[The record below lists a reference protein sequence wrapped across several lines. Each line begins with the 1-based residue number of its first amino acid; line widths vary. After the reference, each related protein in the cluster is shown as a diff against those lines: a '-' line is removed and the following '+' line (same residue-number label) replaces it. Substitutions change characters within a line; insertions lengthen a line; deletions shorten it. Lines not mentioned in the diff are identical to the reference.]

1 MLRAHKIRLYP
12 NEAQLIL
19 LNKSAGAS
27 RYAYNWGL
35 RQWNSWY
42 EAFEAGETDEKPNAL
57 ALSRRWT
64 KERPEWS
71 QETCRASQTKA
82 IMNLGDAFKKF
93 FKNLAKHPKKHKKG
107 INDSFYVPNNEGYIK
122 DNYVHLTKLGNIRL
136 AEKLRFEGKI
146 MGYTVTK
153 QGNLWFVSVQVD
165 CPKDIKPTCIN
176 PKSAVGIDVGLHTPA
191 TASDGTTLVLPK
203 DTLSKLD
210 RKLKRAQRALA
221 RSQRNSHNRVKKL
234 IKKQRIQ
241 LRMNNIRNDACHKF
255 TTAITKSHG
264 IVVIEDIDIQGLKQ
278 DAQQATRAV
287 RHAYQDSVMGRVLEQ
302 LQYKA
307 QTIIKAPRYYPSSK
321 TCSQCGH
328 VKNELPPSIRTYRC
342 EHCGATI
349 DRDINASINL
359 VNYYYTHVKNNN
371 KSNS

>member
-19 LNKSAGAS
+19 LKKSAGAS

-71 QETCRASQTKA
+71 YETARGSQTKA

-107 INDSFYVPNNEGYIK
+107 INDSFYL
-122 DNYVHLTKLGNIRL
+122 DNGKAKIVGNHIHLSKIGSVKL

-165 CPKDIKPTCIN
+165 CPKDIRPTCTN
-176 PKSAVGIDVGLHTPA
+176 PESAVGIDVGLHTPA

-287 RHAYQDSVMGRVLEQ
+287 RHAYQDSVMSQVLWQ

-359 VNYYYTHVKNNN
+359 KQYYISGGSHR
-371 KSNS
+371 